1 MKLFITT
8 AAAALISTSAM
19 ANDLFVEQSGNSN
32 IIGSATNSVQQ
43 AGVRNTMTLVQSGPR
58 NVIGGEDTWKLI
70 RQKGDRNDTYINQS
84 GRDNFVAWADARGDG
99 NKIVIEQ
106 PGNDNRVSQ
115 LEVNGDNNDAYI
127 KQDGHRN
134 NGRAT
139 QVGDR
144 NTLYVRQ
151 KGHENDFKIYSG
163 NYGATTGWSSGS
175 PLSASNRPEQC
186 YSCEVSLKQFGDSN
200 FAQLMQEGANQNATY
215 IQSGN
220 GNVAHSWQSSTR
232 TQF

>member
-19 ANDLFVEQSGNSN
+19 ANDLFVTQSGNSN

-43 AGVRNTMTLVQSGPR
+43 AGVRNTMILDQSGPR
-58 NVIGGEDTWKLI
+58 NKIGGESWSKI
-70 RQKGDRNDTYINQS
+70 RQIGDRNLTEIDQS

-99 NKIVIEQ
+99 NHIDIEQ

-134 NGRAT
+134 NGSAT

-151 KGHENDFKIYSG
+151 DGNDNDFKIYSG
-163 NYGATTGWSSGS
+163 NYGASTGWWAGS
-175 PLSASNRPEQC
+175 PLSGTNRPEQC
-186 YSCEVSLKQFGDSN
+186 YSCEVSLRQSGDSN
-200 FAQLMQEGANQNATY
+200 FAQLLQEGANQNATY
-215 IQSGN
+215 VQSGN

-232 TQF
+232 TQ